1 MEALKVRDHEPT
13 RRAGSRSGV
22 VAREST
28 RTRAT
33 ESNDRI
39 GFLVIHPDMLIRT
52 IIKATLGWTQWMIT
66 WTDNAETGWE
76 ALLAHRFDLVIMAHE
91 LPGLPGLNLLR
102 RIRTHALPIAVLF
115 IYRGA
120 IPCEPREFDR
130 LLKPGAALK
139 NPLSSASLLDGVL
152 FALSPPLAERFQ

>member
-1 MEALKVRDHEPT
+1 MEVFEGKDHGRT
-13 RRAGSRSGV
+13 RRAGSRSGA
-22 VAREST
+22 VAPESS

-33 ESNDRI
+33 GSKDRI

-52 IIKATLGWTQWMIT
+52 IIAGTLGWTQWVIT
-66 WTDNAETGWE
+66 WTDNGETGWK

-102 RIRTHALPIAVLF
+102 RIRAHALPIAVVF

-120 IPCEPREFDR
+120 IPCKPREFDR

-139 NPLSSASLLDGVL
+139 NPLSSASLLERVH
-152 FALSPPLAERFQ
+152 FALSPPLADRFQ